1 MLLNTPV
8 PLKIPTES
16 TWRTD
21 IRLEESLFVK
31 GLFIKCRQGQGNS
44 AILQGKQHQRSCYH
58 PGSRGTRG
66 VSHWRTWER
75 EGPVGCRRLSAGN
88 TRGSPEKK
96 YCSHVPLFLQ
106 SVSKVHWPEPIRWR
120 ETDPSWLA
128 PSRSAFEVSEWKRY
142 QAQYQWFSVI
152 NFSDH
157 KIYLWG
163 LVHPVMWCITE
174 HPTGS
179 RACGPWT
186 PFWEHWGRYVNL

>member
-44 AILQGKQHQRSCYH
+44 AIRQGKQHQRSFYH

-88 TRGSPEKK
+88 TEEGAQKRNTVVMFFFSSNQFPRSIGQSQSGGERQILVDWLHLGQPLGWVSGKGIRPNISGSLL
-96 YCSHVPLFLQ
+96 ST
-106 SVSKVHWPEPIRWR
+106 SVTIRF
-120 ETDPSWLA
+120 T
-128 PSRSAFEVSEWKRY
+128 
-142 QAQYQWFSVI
+142 
-152 NFSDH
+152 
-157 KIYLWG
+157 
-163 LVHPVMWCITE
+163 
-174 HPTGS
+174 
-179 RACGPWT
+179 CGDLYT
-186 PFWEHWGRYVNL
+186 Q